1 MIKTLESPM
10 NQKFVTYLKLLES
23 RAPASKKADFHR
35 AIELYTAGA
44 AKMESNGNPF
54 ERSTGNLGRTQEP
67 FSASNRKPGEGI
79 ANAKRSPEVVKADA
93 DRAAAIRKAEE
104 GFPAAADTV
113 IKAAETQPGKIDA
126 WVDYRLEPAIKRA
139 RKADGL
145 GGSEGSKAKYKSDYN
160 AAKKKYKEEDK
171 EAREKA
177 RKDEEES
184 LARSREEI
192 EYKKQQE
199 DRKADEK
206 RMSDS
211 EKKRED
217 LGSNRDYKFSAEQKL
232 NSTDKDINRHVATAR
247 SEDMAKGEEA
257 DKKMNAADKFWE
269 ENGDKAEFGTPMS
282 DEEIAADQA
291 EKRAEQ
297 KHKNDE
303 ADNAMAAAEKW
314 WSDNGDNYG
323 LADVAAV
330 NIKGLRAAFESVYGD
345 SSEFTDAEIRTIC
358 ESCYRRSRKK

>member
-1 MIKTLESPM
+1 M

-54 ERSTGNLGRTQEP
+54 ERNTGSLGRTQEP

-145 GGSEGSKAKYKSDYN
+145 GGA
-160 AAKKKYKEEDK
+160 
-171 EAREKA
+171 
-177 RKDEEES
+177 
-184 LARSREEI
+184 LP
-192 EYKKQQE
+192 
-199 DRKADEK
+199 
-206 RMSDS
+206 
-211 EKKRED
+211 
-217 LGSNRDYKFSAEQKL
+217 
-232 NSTDKDINRHVATAR
+232 H
-247 SEDMAKGEEA
+247 
-257 DKKMNAADKFWE
+257 
-269 ENGDKAEFGTPMS
+269 
-282 DEEIAADQA
+282 
-291 EKRAEQ
+291 
-297 KHKNDE
+297 
-303 ADNAMAAAEKW
+303 
-314 WSDNGDNYG
+314 
-323 LADVAAV
+323 
-330 NIKGLRAAFESVYGD
+330 
-345 SSEFTDAEIRTIC
+345 
-358 ESCYRRSRKK
+358 